1 MPLKL
6 VWMISALLSIG
17 ETGPSLSVL
26 AQGKERQTTMEA
38 LEKKIQQKFS
48 EFSKQQDPGLIHQAL
63 DLVEAAQRDAE
74 PSHAASCRGALL
86 ASLTFLAELDRHIDP
101 AWDQATDPVR
111 GVPPPVSGV
120 RVYGTGEIDPADIP
134 DPALRARYIKD
145 LKANKD
151 YRAYYN
157 VQFRLRRIDERAMRF
172 VGLMLAARY
181 KGSDED
187 KRELER
193 LLSGS
198 LVDDLRKERIRA
210 LMPHPG

>member
-17 ETGPSLSVL
+17 GTGTSLSVL
-26 AQGKERQTTMEA
+26 AQGKERQTAMEA

-74 PSHAASCRGALL
+74 PSHAASCRGALS

-101 AWDQATDPVR
+101 AWDQAKDPVR

-134 DPALRARYIKD
+134 DPAIRARYIKD

-157 VQFRLRRIDERAMRF
+157 VQFRLRRIDERAMSFLERF
-172 VGLMLAARY
+172 IQRCYTASPQDRSELDGLLAASFVTADR
-181 KGSDED
+181 
-187 KRELER
+187 RNR
-193 LLSGS
+193 LRHLIS
-198 LVDDLRKERIRA
+198 RA
-210 LMPHPG
+210 